1 MGYTEHINTDI
12 DMENEKLK
20 RLYELIDIELDS
32 CDKEDWPYICHMS
45 ADPATRIQIRDMIVE
60 QIKQSGISVGTA
72 IVRIEKAYNPNKIED

>member
-1 MGYTEHINTDI
+1 MGDTKHINTDI
-12 DMENEKLK
+12 GMENEKLK